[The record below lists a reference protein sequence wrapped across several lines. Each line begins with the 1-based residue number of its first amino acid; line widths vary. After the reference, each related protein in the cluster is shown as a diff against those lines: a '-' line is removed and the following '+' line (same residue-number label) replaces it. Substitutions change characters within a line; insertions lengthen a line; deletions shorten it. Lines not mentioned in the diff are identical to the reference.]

1 MFTLFHGQSSV
12 ERRFTVNKQFFI
24 ANLKEKPLTA
34 LRWVEEHMSASD
46 KTPKEVQITRDMLH
60 YVKVDIL
67 KKTFPNNGR
76 RRKMR
81 ESH

>member
-24 ANLKEKPLTA
+24 ANLKEKPLIA

-46 KTPKEVQITRDMLH
+46 KTPKVQITRDMLH
-60 YVKVDIL
+60 YVKVDNL